1 MKNFLIVK
9 LSAIGDVIHALPVA
23 YALKETYPDSHLTW
37 VVEPPAYDLVKMCPY
52 IDEVILFEK
61 KKFKSLRGFLREYGP
76 LKRKIQARSYD
87 AVLDLQ
93 GLFKSAAIARLGK
106 APVKLGMCNMR
117 ELSDRISR
125 PVIGPH
131 ASGHIVERY
140 LDVARALGCRVE
152 EVRLTLEVPQREADL
167 ARRIFAQAGASMDN
181 AYAVFAIG
189 ANWPNKRWPAKYF
202 AQLADKLYDR
212 QIVHIAAA
220 KLGINDLSEE
230 ELLQMENQVK
240 PLSMS
245 FIPFHSFGTHM
256 GSSSQEMFMSESAA
270 IRKLAEDAP
279 CIFLGRSADY
289 ALRKKDNVFSIF
301 VCADDDFRE
310 ARGKAVYDGKSLKEL
325 DKEDEKRA
333 RYYNYYT
340 GRTWG
345 AGENYDLVVN
355 TSSGELEKIADGLI
369 AYMRTI
375 KG

>member
-1 MKNFLIVK
+1 MENT
-9 LSAIGDVIHALPVA
+9 VITISRQYGA
-23 YALKETYPDSHLTW
+23 
-37 VVEPPAYDLVKMCPY
+37 
-52 IDEVILFEK
+52 
-61 KKFKSLRGFLREYGP
+61 GGRE
-76 LKRKIQARSYD
+76 LAEIMAK
-87 AVLDLQ
+87 
-93 GLFKSAAIARLGK
+93 
-106 APVKLGMCNMR
+106 KLG
-117 ELSDRISR
+117 
-125 PVIGPH
+125 V
-131 ASGHIVERY
+131 
-140 LDVARALGCRVE
+140 
-152 EVRLTLEVPQREADL
+152 
-167 ARRIFAQAGASMDN
+167 
-181 AYAVFAIG
+181 
-189 ANWPNKRWPAKYF
+189 
-202 AQLADKLYDR
+202 KLYDR

-220 KLGINDLSEE
+220 KLGIDDLSEE
-230 ELLQMENQVK
+230 ELLEMENQVK

-270 IRKLAEDAP
+270 IRKLAEDGP

-301 VCADDDFRE
+301 VCADDDYRE
-310 ARGKAVYDGKSLKEL
+310 ARGKEVYDGKSLKEL

-355 TSSGELEKIADGLI
+355 TSSGNLEKIADGLI